1 VIDYK
6 IHAPTALDFLK
17 VYLVEVLGIEI
28 LNRTATKKK
37 EEEALNKNIEK
48 NQSSSPQEC
57 YEV

>member
-1 VIDYK
+1 MLLLLLISSRY
-6 IHAPTALDFLK
+6 TLLK
-17 VYLVEVLGIEI
+17 YSELKFWTELPQ
-28 LNRTATKKK
+28 KKK